1 MSTVGNAASLVR
13 IPAPG
18 ALLAVPP
25 AGAEA
30 RRLAAR
36 TALASSAGARVPSW
50 GTRCGR
56 SPGAPRSARRSSL
69 AASTVRANQGWITS
83 RHAWGSSDVGS
94 GRSPHGGARAVSREP
109 LPEVVTDPER
119 VRHDGERRVH
129 GTARGEEARVDD
141 VEVVDLVGLAVDVEG
156 QGLREGERVLG
167 HLLER
172 PARRDPVSGGDVE
185 VMETPRL
192 LCRSDP
198 LREPYHGR
206 DERRHPI

>member
-18 ALLAVPP
+18 PLLAVPP

-129 GTARGEEARVDD
+129 GTARGQEAPVDD
-141 VEVVDLVGLAVDVEG
+141 VEVVDVVGLAVVPH
-156 QGLREGERVLG
+156 RV
-167 HLLER
+167 
-172 PARRDPVSGGDVE
+172 APVSRGDVE
-185 VMETPRL
+185 VTETARL
-192 LCRSDP
+192 LAVPTRSASP
-198 LREPYHGR
+198 TTAVMSV
-206 DERRHPI
+206 